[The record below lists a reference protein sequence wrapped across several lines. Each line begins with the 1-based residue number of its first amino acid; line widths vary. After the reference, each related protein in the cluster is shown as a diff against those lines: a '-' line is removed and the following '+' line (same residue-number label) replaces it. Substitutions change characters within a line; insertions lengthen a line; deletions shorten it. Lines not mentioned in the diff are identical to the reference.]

1 MKQFI
6 KLAAAAGAAVL
17 LSSCSMETNPFF
29 EESPLPYGAPQFDKI
44 KAEHYLPAFRR
55 GIEEA
60 KADIDAIVN
69 NPEAPSFENTIEA
82 LDYSGELLN
91 TVSGIF
97 YNVKEACTSDELQ
110 AIAEEVAPMMT
121 EYSLYVALNEP
132 LFNRIKAV
140 YDMKDSLTLTGE
152 QAQLL
157 KKTYDSFARNGAAL
171 SAEDKQTYGKLSEE
185 LSLAGLK
192 FGKNALDATNAYML
206 HITDEKDLAGL
217 PEYVREMA
225 ASEAAGRQM
234 EGWVFTLAQSSLSQ
248 FLKFSENRGL
258 REQIWMANSTKAVGG
273 EFDNTGTVRQIVSL
287 EHRIAGIL
295 GYDTYADYALEDRM
309 AKNKETVNAFIGDL
323 VEKTMPFAKK
333 EVKEIEDYAKSCG
346 FDGKL
351 MPWDFSYWSEKYRE
365 SRYALNEEQL
375 KPYFQLD
382 TVLNAVFGLAGKLY
396 GLSFEERKDIPV
408 YHPDVR
414 VFDVKDGD
422 RHMALLYMDFFPR
435 DSKRAGAWMTG
446 FREQSIRNG
455 QELRPFISVVTNF
468 TKPTTTSPSLLT
480 HDEVTT
486 LLHEFGH
493 ALHGILAEGT
503 YPSICG
509 TSVPRDFVELPSQIM
524 ENWAY
529 EAEFLNSFARH
540 YKTGE
545 PIPADLIEKIIAS
558 KNFLAAY
565 GQIRQLQFAALDMA
579 WYTNTDVAEDV
590 VAFEQSVIAPL
601 SVTPVVPGTAMSPTF
616 GHIFAGGYSA
626 GYYSYKW
633 AEVLEADAFS
643 LFKEKGIFSKEVA
656 ASFRE
661 NILSKGGSVDAD
673 VMYRNFRG
681 RDPQAD
687 ALMVKLGLK

>member
-192 FGKNALDATNAYML
+192 FGKNALDATNAYLL

-468 TKPTTTSPSLLT
+468 TKPTSTSPSLLT

>member
-468 TKPTTTSPSLLT
+468 TKPTATSPSLLT

-643 LFKEKGIFSKEVA
+643 LFKEKGIFSKKVA

>member
-1 MKQFI
+1 MKPFI

-82 LDYSGELLN
+82 LDYSGEMLN
-91 TVSGIF
+91 NVAGIF

-171 SAEDKQTYGKLSEE
+171 SAGDKQTYGKLSEE

-248 FLKFSENRGL
+248 FLKFSENREL
-258 REQIWMANSTKAVGG
+258 RKQIWMANSTKAVGG
-273 EFDNTGTVRQIVSL
+273 EFDNTGTVRQIVGL
-287 EHRIAGIL
+287 EHEIAGIL
-295 GYDTYADYALEDRM
+295 GYGTYADYALEDRM

-323 VEKTMPFAKK
+323 VDKTMPFARKD
-333 EVKEIEDYAKSCG
+333 VKEIEDYARSCG
-346 FDGKL
+346 FGEQL

-468 TKPTTTSPSLLT
+468 TKPTATSPSLLT

-643 LFKEKGIFSKEVA
+643 LFKEKGIFNKEVA

>member
-468 TKPTTTSPSLLT
+468 TKPTATSPSLLT